1 MRWDKVAVVA
11 LAVGLF
17 AVLGERVAVTRSE
30 PCPETAAER
39 TLWSDEPAVGRNSAD
54 PSAAHPADP
63 GRIEAFGV
71 DGAASTAFAD
81 GPAAGAPADGPGDAA
96 ATLRTTV
103 PDGAVGISD
112 HAATH
117 LARTT
122 ALPLA
127 VFTLGTVLV
136 GLGLS
141 RHRLD
146 V

>member
-1 MRWDKVAVVA
+1 MRWDKVAVVG

-17 AVLGERVAVTRSE
+17 AVVAERVAVTRPE
-30 PCPETAAER
+30 PCPELAAER
-39 TLWSDEPAVGRNSAD
+39 TLRSGGPAEGREIRDSAVD
-54 PSAAHPADP
+54 HPGDP
-63 GRIEAFGV
+63 GRIEALGD
-71 DGAASTAFAD
+71 DGAPSTAFAD
-81 GPAAGAPADGPGDAA
+81 ATVAAAPGGGPGDPAPP
-96 ATLRTTV
+96 LRTTV
-103 PDGAVGISD
+103 PEGTVGISD
-112 HAATH
+112 HAATQ